1 MQRIIQFS
9 VQYVEYYVQWV
20 KHQINILT
28 FLIIIILF
36 HKAKDFHNNIILEN
50 KPFAFVLDIKAT
62 VINIISYTLNNLS
75 ILYKWV

>member
-1 MQRIIQFS
+1 MQRIIQFL
-9 VQYVEYYVQWV
+9 VQYVGYNVQWV

-28 FLIIIILF
+28 FLIIIISF
-36 HKAKDFHNNIILEN
+36 HKAKDFDNNIILEN
-50 KPFAFVLDIKAT
+50 KPFAFVLDIKAS